1 MKRRYIDKNFRKSS
15 LALIEQANE
24 IIETYIEDGYD
35 LTLRQLYYQFVAQD
49 LFPEDRRWSLTESGK
64 WVRDPNGTKNAEP
77 NYDWI
82 GDKINDGRLAG
93 LVDWDVLVDRTRK
106 HEAKPHWDSPA
117 SVLRTAARMYGIDT
131 REDQDEY
138 LEVWVEKDA
147 LVGIVEKA
155 CRPLDVGYMATRGF
169 SSQSAMKKAAER
181 FVEADSYY
189 ETTLI
194 YLGDHDPSGMD
205 ISRDIQD
212 RLKMFGSKV
221 IVERIALNMD
231 QVEQYQPPPFPA
243 KAKDSRSPA
252 YVSKFGENSWE
263 LDALDPRI
271 LTELITEAIERH
283 TQFDLREA
291 QIVIQEAQR
300 KEIRKIADDW
310 SK

>member
-1 MKRRYIDKNFRKSS
+1 MKRRYIDKNFRKAS

-24 IIETYIEDGYD
+24 IVETYIEDGYN
-35 LTLRQLYYQFVAQD
+35 LTLRQLYYQFVAKD
-49 LFPEDRRWSLTESGK
+49 LFPEDRKWRLTESGK

-106 HEAKPHWDSPA
+106 YESKPHWDNPA
-117 SVLRTAARMYGIDT
+117 SVLNTAAKIYGIDT

-147 LVGIVEKA
+147 LGEIIERA
-155 CRPLDVGYMATRGF
+155 CRPLDVGYLAVRGF
-169 SSQSAMKKAAER
+169 ISQSAMKKAAER

-231 QVEQYQPPPFPA
+231 QIEQYQPPPFPT
-243 KAKDSRSPA
+243 KTKDSRSPA
-252 YVSKFGENSWE
+252 YVSKYGEDCWE
-263 LDALDPRI
+263 LDALEPQI
-271 LTELITEAIERH
+271 LTELTTEAIEQH

-291 QIVIQEAQR
+291 KIERQEQERA
-300 KEIRKIADDW
+300 KIIEFADNW
-310 SK
+310 T